1 MSSISAN
8 TTVGTIT
15 FANTLPPSTQVS
27 RYWLFFGAVTGS
39 AISILKS
46 TDDGNTFTTSATN
59 SVFSV
64 YGYNAASDGNGKWMA
79 GGNGLNSTA
88 FSNDNGNSWVGNG
101 YVFTGSGFK
110 VAYGNNRYVA
120 VGGSGNNSGT
130 NIIVYNSSG
139 TSTNTFSGYYN
150 PYAFPVNYFKGLW
163 YVGGSGSGSTSG
175 FNNDNPLVVSNDNTA
190 TSWTKSSTLEWSSM
204 SRVIGISSNS
214 THILLSGDSNQSNF
228 ISTDGSGW
236 GSCVINGGKLFAT
249 GYHSAFGEN
258 TWIAVG
264 TPLSG
269 TNSIARSTDNGSTWS
284 YVGTG
289 ILTNGYSVSYGGNG
303 LWIAVGTGN
312 TTNMARS
319 TNNGLTWTGFTISQ
333 IQTLYG
339 VANNLYN

>member
-15 FANTLPPSTQVS
+15 FASTLPPSN
-27 RYWLFFGAVTGS
+27 RYWLFFGAVSGS

-46 TDDGNTFTTSATN
+46 TDDGTTFTTSATN
-59 SVFSV
+59 SVFSS

-79 GGNGLNSTA
+79 GGNGTNSTA
-88 FSNDNGNSWVGNG
+88 FSSDNGTTWVGNG
-101 YVFTGSGFK
+101 NVFGGSGFK

-120 VGGSGNNSGT
+120 AGGSGNNMGI
-130 NIIVYNSSG
+130 NIIVYNSLG
-139 TSTNTFSGYYN
+139 ISTNAVQGAFGT
-150 PYAFPVNYFKGLW
+150 YAWSANYFKGQW
-163 YVGGSGSGSTSG
+163 YVGGTGTGG
-175 FNNDNPLVVSNDNTA
+175 APLYSYSSPLLLGDNTA
-190 TSWTKSSTLEWSSM
+190 TTWGKSTSGITTSI
-204 SRVIGISSNS
+204 IGISSNS
-214 THILLSGDSNQSNF
+214 THIVISGESNQSTM
-228 ISTDGSGW
+228 ISTDGTNW
-236 GSCVINGGKLFAT
+236 TACTIGGQKLFTT

-258 TWIAVG
+258 TWIVVG
-264 TPLSG
+264 SPQQAG
-269 TNSIARSTDNGSTWS
+269 QCIARSTDNGSTWS

-319 TNNGLTWTGFTISQ
+319 TNNGLTWTGYTISQ
-333 IQTLYG
+333 ITTLYG

>member
-15 FANTLPPSTQVS
+15 FANTLPPSTQS
-27 RYWLFFGAVTGS
+27 NRYWLFFGAVTGS

-59 SVFSV
+59 SVFSG

-88 FSNDNGNSWVGNG
+88 FSSNNGNTWVGNG
-101 YVFTGSGFK
+101 TTNGVCFTASGFK
-110 VAYGNNRYVA
+110 VAYGNNKYVA
-120 VGGSGNNSGT
+120 VGGGGQYNRD

-139 TSTNTFSGYYN
+139 TATNWF
-150 PYAFPVNYFKGLW
+150 YAIFGTYAYSVNYFKGLW
-163 YVGGSGSGSTSG
+163 YVGGTGAGMMYPST
-175 FNNDNPLVVSNDNTA
+175 NPLVVSNDNTA
-190 TSWTKSSTLEWSSM
+190 TSWTKSSTPGITTSI
-204 SRVIGISSNS
+204 IGISSNS
-214 THILLSGDSNQSNF
+214 THIVISGDTNQSTM
-228 ISTDGSGW
+228 ISTDGTNW
-236 GSCVINGGKLFAT
+236 TACTIGGQKLFTT

-264 TPLSG
+264 SPLSG
-269 TNSIARSTDNGSTWS
+269 TNCIARSTDDGSTWS

-333 IQTLYG
+333 ITTLYG